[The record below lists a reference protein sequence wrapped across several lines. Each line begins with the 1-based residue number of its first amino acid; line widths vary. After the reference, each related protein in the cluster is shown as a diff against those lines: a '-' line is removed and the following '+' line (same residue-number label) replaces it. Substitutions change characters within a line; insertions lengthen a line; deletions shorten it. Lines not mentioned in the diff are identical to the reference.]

1 MFKKTL
7 SLAIL
12 LGISTSSLANDQT
25 SHPVPADKF
34 DMMNWKITVPEDRDK
49 NGKIDEIEGV
59 AMFSYSNP
67 DYFFLDKDGNM
78 VFQVQNKAITTSG
91 SSNARSELR
100 QMLRGTDLTIDVKA
114 PANNFAISAHPNA
127 DQYGAVG
134 GKLEATLKVNHVA
147 THANQPNKLPAY
159 SVVVGQIHAN
169 KDPKLI
175 DAKTGF
181 GYGNEPLKI
190 FYKKWPGHN
199 TGSVF
204 WNYERNLEKNDPNRI
219 DIAYP
224 VWGNTWENK
233 ADPKDAG
240 LALGEEF
247 SYTIDVQGNIMHLTF
262 TTVKH
267 ATVEYK
273 IDLSKNLDAHGK
285 VDAKDNPRG
294 YAEDSFYFKAGAYGQ
309 CSVKDDDG
317 FWSPGCAG
325 TGDFA
330 EDMKN
335 GDYNS
340 VSFSKLVLSGSKAK

>member
-1 MFKKTL
+1 MLKKFL
-7 SLAIL
+7 CMSVIL
-12 LGISTSSLANDQT
+12 GCSANSMAQAT
-25 SHPVPADKF
+25 PVPADKF

-67 DYFFLDKDGNM
+67 DYFFLDDDGNM

-100 QMLRGTDLTIDVKA
+100 QMLRGTDLNIGVKDPLNNWTIA
-114 PANNFAISAHPNA
+114 ANPNA
-127 DQYGAVG
+127 DKFGSIG

-147 THANQPNKLPAY
+147 THANQPNKYPAY

-169 KDPKLI
+169 KDPKMI
-175 DAKTGF
+175 EAKTGF

-190 FYKKWPGHN
+190 FYKKWPGHEN
-199 TGSVF
+199 GSVF
-204 WNYERNLEKNDPNRI
+204 FNYERNLEKNDPNRT

-233 ADPKDAG
+233 EDPKDAG

-247 SYTIDVQGNIMHLTF
+247 SYIVDVEGNIMHLTF
-262 TTVKH
+262 TSKNH
-267 ATVEYK
+267 KTVEYK
-273 IDLSKNLDAHGK
+273 IDLSKNLKPDGT
-285 VDAKDNPRG
+285 VDEKDNPRG
-294 YAEDSFYFKAGAYGQ
+294 YTEDSFYFKAGAYGQ

-330 EDMKN
+330 TDVKN

-340 VSFSKLVLSGSKAK
+340 VTFSKLELTSFKK

>member
-1 MFKKTL
+1 MSVILGFSANSMAHEQGPL
-7 SLAIL
+7 S
-12 LGISTSSLANDQT
+12 
-25 SHPVPADKF
+25 VPADKF
-34 DMMNWKITVPEDRDK
+34 NMMNWKITVPEDRDQ

-114 PANNFAISAHPNA
+114 PANNFALTAHPDA
-127 DQYGAVG
+127 DQYGAIG

-147 THANQPNKLPAY
+147 THANQPDKYPAY

-169 KDPKLI
+169 KDPKQI

-190 FYKKWPGHN
+190 FYKKWPGHEN
-199 TGSVF
+199 GSVF
-204 WNYERNLEKNDPNRI
+204 WNYERNLEKNDPNRT

-262 TTVKH
+262 TTAKH
-267 ATVEYK
+267 DKVEYK

-285 VDAKDNPRG
+285 VDSKDNPQG
-294 YAEDSFYFKAGAYGQ
+294 YAKDSFYFKAGAYGQ

-340 VSFSKLVLSGSKAK
+340 VSFSKLELTTNAKK

>member
-1 MFKKTL
+1 MLKKFL
-7 SLAIL
+7 CMSVIL
-12 LGISTSSLANDQT
+12 GCSANAMAQAA
-25 SHPVPADKF
+25 PVPADKF

-67 DYFFLDKDGNM
+67 DYFFLDDDGNM

-100 QMLRGTDLTIDVKA
+100 QMLRGTDLNIGVKD
-114 PANNFAISAHPNA
+114 PLNNWALSAHPNA
-127 DQYGAVG
+127 DKFGSIG

-147 THANQPNKLPAY
+147 THANQPDKYPAY
-159 SVVVGQIHAN
+159 SVVVGQIHADKN
-169 KDPKLI
+169 PQQLKD
-175 DAKTGF
+175 KTGF

-190 FYKKWPGHN
+190 FYKKWPGHDK
-199 TGSVF
+199 GSVF
-204 WNYERNLEKNDPNRI
+204 WNYERNLEKDDANRT

-233 ADPKDAG
+233 DDPKDAG

-247 SYTIDVQGNIMHLTF
+247 SYVVDVEGNIMHLTF
-262 TTVKH
+262 TSKNH
-267 ATVEYK
+267 KTVEYK
-273 IDLSKNLDAHGK
+273 IDLSKNIKPDGT
-285 VDAKDNPRG
+285 VDEKDNPHG
-294 YAEDSFYFKAGAYGQ
+294 YAGDAMYFKAGVYGQ

-330 EDMKN
+330 TDMKN

-340 VSFSKLVLSGSKAK
+340 VTFSKLELTSFKK